1 MQYIKQEL
9 TEFISTNLTDSYLD
23 WSPATEYIVEPDNA
37 LTSASIARDGSYY
50 YRSVFD
56 VEKNI
61 DFKPSLYENLKWVKH
76 SVSNKY
82 AMLDMSSNSKS
93 VFEGGD
99 LTVTFLQ
106 NQSSILGIGN
116 YEADYITIDILA
128 PDGTTILWTYNTP
141 SNINGNVYDY
151 YDYIYEPYIFD
162 TDYTIKV
169 NLPLQG
175 RYVRLTFRKLLITN
189 KSACG
194 YLIVG
199 NPVDMGMSLMQPKF
213 GYNSLT
219 TKDISTFGNL
229 DIKKSFVQDIVDF
242 ETVIAS
248 TYLPR
253 MRRELKK
260 IYDEIVLFIIDERDI
275 SEYENLMTLGVIQD
289 ASVVLENNVESV
301 ISFSVIEAL

>member
-1 MQYIKQEL
+1 MYYIKQEL
-9 TEFISTNLTDSYLD
+9 TEFTSTNLTDTYSD
-23 WSPATEYIVEPDNA
+23 WSPTTTYIVEPDNA
-37 LTSASIARDGSYY
+37 LTSASVVRFGAYY
-50 YRSVFD
+50 YRSVTSTNLNFNP
-56 VEKNI
+56 ETYSNI
-61 DFKPSLYENLKWVKH
+61 KWVKH

-93 VFEGGD
+93 VVVGGD

-116 YEADYITIDILA
+116 YEADYITIEILA
-128 PDGTTILWTYNTP
+128 PDGVTILWTYDTP
-141 SNINGNVYDY
+141 SNINANVYDY
-151 YDYIYEPYIFD
+151 YDYIYEPYNLDQDF
-162 TDYTIKV
+162 TTKV

-175 RYVRLTFRKLLITN
+175 RYVRMTFHKLLITN
-189 KSACG
+189 RAACG

-199 NPVDMGMSLMQPKF
+199 NPVYIGMSLMGVKF

-219 TKDISTFGNL
+219 TKEISSFGNL
-229 DIKKSFVQDIVDF
+229 DIKKSFIQDIVDF

-260 IYDEIVLFIIDERDI
+260 IYDEIVLFVIDERDV

>member
-1 MQYIKQEL
+1 MYYIKQEL
-9 TEFISTNLTDSYLD
+9 TEFTSTNLTDTYSD
-23 WSPATEYIVEPDNA
+23 WSPTTTYIVEPDNA
-37 LTSASIARDGSYY
+37 LTSASVVRYGSYY
-50 YRSVFD
+50 YRSVTSTNLNFNP
-56 VEKNI
+56 ETYSNI
-61 DFKPSLYENLKWVKH
+61 KWVKH

-93 VFEGGD
+93 VVVGGD

-116 YEADYITIDILA
+116 YEADYITIEILA
-128 PDGTTILWTYNTP
+128 PDGVTILWTYDTP
-141 SNINGNVYDY
+141 SNINANVYDY
-151 YDYIYEPYIFD
+151 YDYIYEPYNLDQDF
-162 TDYTIKV
+162 TTKV

-175 RYVRLTFRKLLITN
+175 RYVRMTFHKLLITN
-189 KSACG
+189 RAACG

-199 NPVDMGMSLMQPKF
+199 NPVYIGMSLMGVKF

-219 TKDISTFGNL
+219 TKEISSFGNL
-229 DIKKSFVQDIVDF
+229 DIKKSFIQDIVDF

-260 IYDEIVLFIIDERDI
+260 IYDEIVLFVIDERDV

>member
-9 TEFISTNLTDSYLD
+9 TEFTSTNLTDSYPD
-23 WSPATEYIVEPDNA
+23 WSPTTTYTVEPDNA
-37 LTSASIARDGSYY
+37 LTSASVVRYGSYY
-50 YRSVFD
+50 YRSVT
-56 VEKNI
+56 
-61 DFKPSLYENLKWVKH
+61 SANLNFNPNTYADIKWVKH

-93 VFEGGD
+93 IVEGGD

-128 PDGTTILWTYNTP
+128 PDGTTLIWTYNTP
-141 SNINGNVYDY
+141 SNINANVYDY
-151 YDYIYEPYIFD
+151 YDYIYEPYNLDHDFTTKI
-162 TDYTIKV
+162 
-169 NLPLQG
+169 NLPIQG
-175 RYVRLTFRKLLITN
+175 RYVRLTFHKLLATN
-189 KSACG
+189 RSACG

-213 GYNSLT
+213 SYNSLT
-219 TKDISTFGNL
+219 TKEISSFGNL
-229 DIKKSFVQDIVDF
+229 DIKKSFIQDIVDF

>member
-9 TEFISTNLTDSYLD
+9 TEFTSTNLTDSYPD
-23 WSPATEYIVEPDNA
+23 WSPTTTYIVEPDNA
-37 LTSASIARDGSYY
+37 LTSASVVRYGSYY
-50 YRSVFD
+50 YRSVT
-56 VEKNI
+56 
-61 DFKPSLYENLKWVKH
+61 SANLNFNPNTYSDIKWVKH

-106 NQSSILGIGN
+106 NQSSVLGIGN
-116 YEADYITIDILA
+116 YEADYITVEVLA
-128 PDGTTILWTYNTP
+128 SDGTTILWMYNTL
-141 SNINGNVYDY
+141 SNVNANVYDY
-151 YDYIYEPYIFD
+151 YDYIYEPYVLGQDF
-162 TDYTIKV
+162 TTKV
-169 NLPLQG
+169 NIPIQG
-175 RYVRLTFRKLLITN
+175 RYIRLTFHKLTLTN
-189 KSACG
+189 RAACG
-194 YLIVG
+194 YLIMG
-199 NPVDMGMSLMQPKF
+199 NPMDMGMSLMQPKF
-213 GYNSLT
+213 SYNSLT
-219 TKDISTFGNL
+219 TKEISSFGNL
-229 DIKKSFVQDIVDF
+229 DIKKSFIQDIVDF

-248 TYLPR
+248 TYLSR

-260 IYDEIVLFIIDERDI
+260 IYDEIVLFIIDERDV

>member
-1 MQYIKQEL
+1 MYYIKQEL
-9 TEFISTNLTDSYLD
+9 TEFTSTNLTDSYPD
-23 WSPATEYIVEPDNA
+23 WSPTTTYIVEPDNA
-37 LTSASIARDGSYY
+37 LTSASVVRYGSYY
-50 YRSVFD
+50 YRSVTSTNLNFNP
-56 VEKNI
+56 ETYSNI
-61 DFKPSLYENLKWVKH
+61 KWVKH

-93 VFEGGD
+93 IVAGGD

-116 YEADYITIDILA
+116 YEADYITVDILA

-141 SNINGNVYDY
+141 SNINANVYDY
-151 YDYIYEPYIFD
+151 YDYIYEPYNLDQEFTTKI
-162 TDYTIKV
+162 
-169 NLPLQG
+169 NLPIQG
-175 RYVRLTFRKLLITN
+175 RYVRLTFHKLLVTN
-189 KSACG
+189 RSACG

-199 NPVDMGMSLMQPKF
+199 NPVYIGMSLMGVKF

-219 TKDISTFGNL
+219 TKEISSFGNL
-229 DIKKSFVQDIVDF
+229 DIKKSFIQDIVDF

-260 IYDEIVLFIIDERDI
+260 IYDEIVLFVIDERDV

-301 ISFSVIEAL
+301 ISFSLVEAL

>member
-1 MQYIKQEL
+1 MYYIKQEL
-9 TEFISTNLTDSYLD
+9 TEFTSTNLTDTYSD
-23 WSPATEYIVEPDNA
+23 WSPTITYIVEPDNA
-37 LTSASIARDGSYY
+37 LTSASIARFGAYY
-50 YRSVFD
+50 YRSVTSTNLNFNP
-56 VEKNI
+56 ETYSNI
-61 DFKPSLYENLKWVKH
+61 KWVKH

-82 AMLDMSSNSKS
+82 AMLDMSANSKS
-93 VFEGGD
+93 VVVGGD

-116 YEADYITIDILA
+116 YEADYITIEILA
-128 PDGTTILWTYNTP
+128 PDGGTILWTYDTP
-141 SNINGNVYDY
+141 SNINANVYDY
-151 YDYIYEPYIFD
+151 YDYIYEPYNLDQDF
-162 TDYTIKV
+162 TAKV

-175 RYVRLTFRKLLITN
+175 RYVRMTFHKLPLTDN
-189 KSACG
+189 SACG

-199 NPVDMGMSLMQPKF
+199 NPVYIGMSLMGVKF

-219 TKDISTFGNL
+219 TKEISSFGNL
-229 DIKKSFVQDIVDF
+229 DIKKSFIQDIVDF

-248 TYLPR
+248 TYLSR

-260 IYDEIVLFIIDERDI
+260 IYDEIVLFIIDERDV

>member
-1 MQYIKQEL
+1 MYYIKQEL
-9 TEFISTNLTDSYLD
+9 TEFTSTNLTDSYPD
-23 WSPATEYIVEPDNA
+23 WSPTTTYIVEPDNA
-37 LTSASIARDGSYY
+37 LTSASVVRYGSYY
-50 YRSVFD
+50 YRSVTSANLNFNP
-56 VEKNI
+56 ETYSNI
-61 DFKPSLYENLKWVKH
+61 KWVKH

-93 VFEGGD
+93 VVVGGD

-116 YEADYITIDILA
+116 YEADYITIEILA
-128 PDGTTILWTYNTP
+128 PDGVTILWTYDTP
-141 SNINGNVYDY
+141 SNINANVYDY
-151 YDYIYEPYIFD
+151 YDYIYEPYNLDQDF
-162 TDYTIKV
+162 TTKV

-175 RYVRLTFRKLLITN
+175 RYVRMTFHRLPLTDN
-189 KSACG
+189 SACG

-199 NPVDMGMSLMQPKF
+199 NPVYIGMSLMGVKF

-219 TKDISTFGNL
+219 TKEISSFGNL
-229 DIKKSFVQDIVDF
+229 DIKKSFIQDIVDF

-260 IYDEIVLFIIDERDI
+260 IYDEIVLFIIDERDV

>member
-9 TEFISTNLTDSYLD
+9 TEFTSTNLTDSYPD
-23 WSPATEYIVEPDNA
+23 WVDTTTYVVEPDNA
-37 LTSASIARDGSYY
+37 LTSASIARYGSYY
-50 YRSVFD
+50 YRSVTSA
-56 VEKNI
+56 NL
-61 DFKPSLYENLKWVKH
+61 DFNPSTYENIKWVKH

-82 AMLDMSSNSKS
+82 AMLDMSANSKS

-141 SNINGNVYDY
+141 SNINANVYDY
-151 YDYIYEPYIFD
+151 YNYIYEPYTLDQDFTTKI
-162 TDYTIKV
+162 
-169 NLPLQG
+169 NLPIQG
-175 RYVRLTFRKLLITN
+175 RYIRLTFHILLITN
-189 KSACG
+189 RSACG

-219 TKDISTFGNL
+219 TKEISSFGNL
-229 DIKKSFVQDIVDF
+229 DIKKSFIQDIVDF

-260 IYDEIVLFIIDERDI
+260 IYDEIVLFIIDERDV

>member
-9 TEFISTNLTDSYLD
+9 TEFTSTNLTDSYPD
-23 WSPATEYIVEPDNA
+23 WSPTTTYIVEPDNA
-37 LTSASIARDGSYY
+37 LTSASIARFGAYY
-50 YRSVFD
+50 YRSVTSTNLNFNP
-56 VEKNI
+56 ETYSNI
-61 DFKPSLYENLKWVKH
+61 KWVKY

-93 VFEGGD
+93 VVVGGD

-116 YEADYITIDILA
+116 YEADYITIEILA
-128 PDGTTILWTYNTP
+128 PDGVTILWTYNTP
-141 SNINGNVYDY
+141 SNINANIYDY
-151 YDYIYEPYIFD
+151 YDYIYEPYNLDQDF
-162 TDYTIKV
+162 TTKV

-175 RYVRLTFRKLLITN
+175 RFVRMTFHRLPLTDN
-189 KSACG
+189 SACG

-199 NPVDMGMSLMQPKF
+199 NPVYIGMSLMGVKF

-219 TKDISTFGNL
+219 TKEISSFGNL
-229 DIKKSFVQDIVDF
+229 DIKKSFIQDIVDF

-260 IYDEIVLFIIDERDI
+260 VYDEIVLFVIDERDV

-301 ISFSVIEAL
+301 ISFSLVEAL

>member
-1 MQYIKQEL
+1 MYYIKQEL
-9 TEFISTNLTDSYLD
+9 TEFTSTNLTDSYPD
-23 WSPATEYIVEPDNA
+23 WSPTITYIVEPDNA
-37 LTSASIARDGSYY
+37 LTSASIVRYGSYY
-50 YRSVFD
+50 YRSVTSTNLNFNP
-56 VEKNI
+56 ETYSNI
-61 DFKPSLYENLKWVKH
+61 KWVKH

-93 VFEGGD
+93 VVVGGD

-116 YEADYITIDILA
+116 YEADYITIEILA
-128 PDGTTILWTYNTP
+128 PDGVTILWTYDTP
-141 SNINGNVYDY
+141 SNINANVYDY
-151 YDYIYEPYIFD
+151 YDYIYEPYNLDQDF
-162 TDYTIKV
+162 TTKV

-175 RYVRLTFRKLLITN
+175 RYVRMTFHRLPLTGN
-189 KSACG
+189 SACG
-194 YLIVG
+194 YLTVG
-199 NPVDMGMSLMQPKF
+199 NPVYIGMSLMGVKF

-219 TKDISTFGNL
+219 TKEISSFGNL
-229 DIKKSFVQDIVDF
+229 DIKKSFIQDIVDF

-260 IYDEIVLFIIDERDI
+260 IYDEIVLFVIDERDV

>member
-1 MQYIKQEL
+1 MYYIKQEL
-9 TEFISTNLTDSYLD
+9 TEFTSTNLTDTYSD
-23 WSPATEYIVEPDNA
+23 WSPNITYIVEPDNA
-37 LTSASIARDGSYY
+37 LTSASIARFGAYY
-50 YRSVFD
+50 YRSVTSTNLNFNP
-56 VEKNI
+56 ETYSNI
-61 DFKPSLYENLKWVKH
+61 KWVKH

-106 NQSSILGIGN
+106 NQSSVLGIGN
-116 YEADYITIDILA
+116 YEADYITVEVLA
-128 PDGTTILWTYNTP
+128 SDGTTILWMYNTL
-141 SNINGNVYDY
+141 SNVNANVYDY
-151 YDYIYEPYIFD
+151 YDYIYEPYVLGQDF
-162 TDYTIKV
+162 TTKV
-169 NLPLQG
+169 NIPILG
-175 RYVRLTFRKLLITN
+175 RYVRLTFHKLTLTN
-189 KSACG
+189 RAACG
-194 YLIVG
+194 YLIMG
-199 NPVDMGMSLMQPKF
+199 NPMDMGMSLMQPKF
-213 GYNSLT
+213 SYNSLT

-248 TYLPR
+248 TYLSR

-260 IYDEIVLFIIDERDI
+260 IYDEIVLFIIDERDV

-301 ISFSVIEAL
+301 ISFSVVEAL

>member
-9 TEFISTNLTDSYLD
+9 TEFTSTNLTDSYPD
-23 WSPATEYIVEPDNA
+23 WSPTTTYIVEPDNT
-37 LTSASIARDGSYY
+37 LTSASVVRYGSYY
-50 YRSVFD
+50 YRSVTSANLNF
-56 VEKNI
+56 N
-61 DFKPSLYENLKWVKH
+61 PSTYSDIKWVKH

-106 NQSSILGIGN
+106 NQSSVLGIGN
-116 YEADYITIDILA
+116 YEADYITVEVLA
-128 PDGTTILWTYNTP
+128 SDGTTILWMYNTL
-141 SNINGNVYDY
+141 SNVNANVYDY
-151 YDYIYEPYIFD
+151 YDYIYEPYVLGQDF
-162 TDYTIKV
+162 TTKV
-169 NLPLQG
+169 NIPIQG
-175 RYVRLTFRKLLITN
+175 RYIRLTFHKLTLTN
-189 KSACG
+189 RAACG
-194 YLIVG
+194 YLIMG
-199 NPVDMGMSLMQPKF
+199 NPMDMGMSLMQPKF
-213 GYNSLT
+213 SYNSLT
-219 TKDISTFGNL
+219 TKEISSFGNL
-229 DIKKSFVQDIVDF
+229 DIKKSFIQDIVDF

-260 IYDEIVLFIIDERDI
+260 IYDEIVLFVIDERDV

-301 ISFSVIEAL
+301 ISFSLVEAL

>member
-9 TEFISTNLTDSYLD
+9 TEFTSTNLTDSYPD
-23 WSPATEYIVEPDNA
+23 WSPTTTYTVEPDNA
-37 LTSASIARDGSYY
+37 LTSASVVRYGSYY
-50 YRSVFD
+50 YRSVTSANLNF
-56 VEKNI
+56 N
-61 DFKPSLYENLKWVKH
+61 PSTYSDIKWVKH

-106 NQSSILGIGN
+106 NQSSVLGIGN
-116 YEADYITIDILA
+116 YEANYITIEVLA
-128 PDGTTILWTYNTP
+128 SDGTTILWTYNTL
-141 SNINGNVYDY
+141 SNVNANVYDY
-151 YDYIYEPYIFD
+151 YDYIYEPYNLDQDFTTKI
-162 TDYTIKV
+162 
-169 NLPLQG
+169 NLPIQG
-175 RYVRLTFRKLLITN
+175 RYVRLTFHKLLVTN
-189 KSACG
+189 RAACG

-199 NPVDMGMSLMQPKF
+199 NPMYMGMSLMQPKF
-213 GYNSLT
+213 SYNSLT

-248 TYLPR
+248 TYLSR

-260 IYDEIVLFIIDERDI
+260 IYDEIVLFIIDERDV

>member
-1 MQYIKQEL
+1 MYYIKQEL
-9 TEFISTNLTDSYLD
+9 TEFTSTNLTDSYSD
-23 WSPATEYIVEPDNA
+23 WSPTTTYIVEPDNA
-37 LTSASIARDGSYY
+37 LTSASVVRFGPYY
-50 YRSVFD
+50 YRSVTSTNLNFNP
-56 VEKNI
+56 ETYSNI
-61 DFKPSLYENLKWVKH
+61 KWVKH

-82 AMLDMSSNSKS
+82 AMLDTSSKSKS
-93 VFEGGD
+93 VVVGGD

-116 YEADYITIDILA
+116 YEADYITTEILA
-128 PDGTTILWTYNTP
+128 PDGVTILWTYDTP
-141 SNINGNVYDY
+141 SNINANVYDY
-151 YDYIYEPYIFD
+151 YDYIYEPYNLDQDF
-162 TDYTIKV
+162 TTKV

-175 RYVRLTFRKLLITN
+175 RYVRMTFHKLLITN
-189 KSACG
+189 RSACG

-199 NPVDMGMSLMQPKF
+199 NPVYIGMSLMGVKF

-219 TKDISTFGNL
+219 TKEISSFGNL
-229 DIKKSFVQDIVDF
+229 DIKKSFIQDIVDF

-260 IYDEIVLFIIDERDI
+260 IYDEIVLFVIDERDV

>member
-1 MQYIKQEL
+1 MYYIKQEL
-9 TEFISTNLTDSYLD
+9 TEFTSTNLTDTYSD
-23 WSPATEYIVEPDNA
+23 WSPTITYIVEPDNA
-37 LTSASIARDGSYY
+37 LTSASIARFGAYY
-50 YRSVFD
+50 YRSVTSTNLNFNP
-56 VEKNI
+56 ETYSNI
-61 DFKPSLYENLKWVKH
+61 KWVKH
-76 SVSNKY
+76 AVSNKY

-93 VFEGGD
+93 VVVGGD

-116 YEADYITIDILA
+116 YEADYITIEILA
-128 PDGTTILWTYNTP
+128 PDGVTILWTYDTP
-141 SNINGNVYDY
+141 SNINANVYDY
-151 YDYIYEPYIFD
+151 YDYIYEPYNLDQDF
-162 TDYTIKV
+162 TTKV
-169 NLPLQG
+169 KLPLQG
-175 RYVRLTFRKLLITN
+175 RYVRMTFHRLPLTDN
-189 KSACG
+189 SACG

-199 NPVDMGMSLMQPKF
+199 NPVYIGMSLMGVKF

-219 TKDISTFGNL
+219 TKEISSFGNL
-229 DIKKSFVQDIVDF
+229 DIKKSFIQDIVDF

-260 IYDEIVLFIIDERDI
+260 IYDEIVLFVIDERDV

-301 ISFSVIEAL
+301 ISFSLVEAL

>member
-1 MQYIKQEL
+1 MYYIKQEL
-9 TEFISTNLTDSYLD
+9 TEFTSTNLTDTYSD
-23 WSPATEYIVEPDNA
+23 WSPTTTYIVEPDNA
-37 LTSASIARDGSYY
+37 LTSASVVRFGAYY
-50 YRSVFD
+50 YRSVTSTNLNFNP
-56 VEKNI
+56 ETYSNI
-61 DFKPSLYENLKWVKH
+61 KWVKH

-93 VFEGGD
+93 VVVGGD

-116 YEADYITIDILA
+116 YEADYITIEILA
-128 PDGTTILWTYNTP
+128 PDGVTILWTYDTP
-141 SNINGNVYDY
+141 SNINANVYDY
-151 YDYIYEPYIFD
+151 YDYIYEPYNLDQDF
-162 TDYTIKV
+162 TTKV

-175 RYVRLTFRKLLITN
+175 RYVRMTFHKLLITN
-189 KSACG
+189 RAACG

-199 NPVDMGMSLMQPKF
+199 NPVYIGMSLMGVKF

-219 TKDISTFGNL
+219 TKEISSFGNL
-229 DIKKSFVQDIVDF
+229 DIKKSFIQDIVDF

-260 IYDEIVLFIIDERDI
+260 VYDEIVLFVIDERDV

-301 ISFSVIEAL
+301 ISFSLVEAL

>member
-9 TEFISTNLTDSYLD
+9 TEFTSTNLTDSYPD
-23 WSPATEYIVEPDNA
+23 WSPTTTYIVEPDNA
-37 LTSASIARDGSYY
+37 LTSASVVRYGSYY
-50 YRSVFD
+50 YRSVTSANLNFNP
-56 VEKNI
+56 ETYSNI
-61 DFKPSLYENLKWVKH
+61 KWVKH

-93 VFEGGD
+93 VVVGGD

-116 YEADYITIDILA
+116 YEADYITIEILA
-128 PDGTTILWTYNTP
+128 PDGVTILWIYDTP
-141 SNINGNVYDY
+141 SNINANVYDY
-151 YDYIYEPYIFD
+151 YDYIYEPYNLDQDF
-162 TDYTIKV
+162 TTKV

-175 RYVRLTFRKLLITN
+175 RYVRMTFHKLPLTDN
-189 KSACG
+189 SACG

-199 NPVDMGMSLMQPKF
+199 NPVYIGMSLMGVKF

-219 TKDISTFGNL
+219 TKEISSFGNL
-229 DIKKSFVQDIVDF
+229 DIKKSFIQDIVDF

-260 IYDEIVLFIIDERDI
+260 IYDEIVLFVIDERDV

>member
-9 TEFISTNLTDSYLD
+9 TEFTSTNLTDSYPD
-23 WSPATEYIVEPDNA
+23 WSPTTTYIVEPDNA
-37 LTSASIARDGSYY
+37 LTSASVVRYGSYY
-50 YRSVFD
+50 YRSVTSANYGFNPNTYSD
-56 VEKNI
+56 I
-61 DFKPSLYENLKWVKH
+61 KWVKH

-93 VFEGGD
+93 IFVGGD

-128 PDGTTILWTYNTP
+128 PDGTTIIWTYNTP
-141 SNINGNVYDY
+141 SNINANVYDY
-151 YDYIYEPYIFD
+151 YEYIYEPYNLDQDF
-162 TDYTIKV
+162 TTKV
-169 NLPLQG
+169 NIPIQG
-175 RYVRLTFRKLLITN
+175 RYIRLTFHKLPLTN
-189 KSACG
+189 RSACG

-199 NPVDMGMSLMQPKF
+199 NPIDMGMSLMQPKF

-229 DIKKSFVQDIVDF
+229 DIKKSFVQDVVDF

-260 IYDEIVLFIIDERDI
+260 IYDEIVLFIIDERDV

>member
-9 TEFISTNLTDSYLD
+9 TEFTSTNLTDSYPD
-23 WSPATEYIVEPDNA
+23 WVDTTTYIVEPDNA
-37 LTSASIARDGSYY
+37 LTSASIARYGSYY
-50 YRSVFD
+50 YRSVTSANLNF
-56 VEKNI
+56 N
-61 DFKPSLYENLKWVKH
+61 PNTYENIKWVKH
-76 SVSNKY
+76 SISNKY

-93 VFEGGD
+93 IVEGGD

-128 PDGTTILWTYNTP
+128 PDGTTIIWTYNTP
-141 SNINGNVYDY
+141 SNINANVYDY
-151 YDYIYEPYIFD
+151 YEYIYEPYNLDQDF
-162 TDYTIKV
+162 TTKV
-169 NLPLQG
+169 NLPIQG
-175 RYVRLTFRKLLITN
+175 RYVRLTFHKLLVTDR
-189 KSACG
+189 SACG

-199 NPVDMGMSLMQPKF
+199 NPVNMGMSLMQPKF
-213 GYNSLT
+213 AYNSLT

-229 DIKKSFVQDIVDF
+229 DINKSFIQDIVDF

-260 IYDEIVLFIIDERDI
+260 IYDEIVLFIIDERDV

>member
-9 TEFISTNLTDSYLD
+9 TEFTSTNLTDSYPD
-23 WSPATEYIVEPDNA
+23 WSPTTTYIVEPDNA
-37 LTSASIARDGSYY
+37 LTNASIARYGSYY
-50 YRSVFD
+50 YRSVTSANYGF
-56 VEKNI
+56 N
-61 DFKPSLYENLKWVKH
+61 PSTYENIKWVKH

-93 VFEGGD
+93 IVVGGD

-116 YEADYITIDILA
+116 YEADYITIEILA
-128 PDGTTILWTYNTP
+128 PDGVTILWTYDTP
-141 SNINGNVYDY
+141 SNINANVYDY
-151 YDYIYEPYIFD
+151 YDYMYEPYNLDQDF
-162 TDYTIKV
+162 TAKV

-175 RYVRLTFRKLLITN
+175 RYVRMTFHKLPLTGN
-189 KSACG
+189 SACG

-199 NPVDMGMSLMQPKF
+199 NPVYIGMSLMGVKF

-219 TKDISTFGNL
+219 TKEISSFGNL
-229 DIKKSFVQDIVDF
+229 DIKKSFIQDIVDF

-260 IYDEIVLFIIDERDI
+260 VYDEIVLFVIDERDV

>member
-9 TEFISTNLTDSYLD
+9 TEFTSTNLTDSYPD
-23 WSPATEYIVEPDNA
+23 WSPTTTYTVEPDNA
-37 LTSASIARDGSYY
+37 LTSASIVRYGAYY
-50 YRSVFD
+50 YRSVTSANLNF
-56 VEKNI
+56 N
-61 DFKPSLYENLKWVKH
+61 PSTYSDIKWVKH

-93 VFEGGD
+93 IVEGGD

-106 NQSSILGIGN
+106 NQSSVLGIGN
-116 YEADYITIDILA
+116 CEADYITIEVLA
-128 PDGTTILWTYNTP
+128 SDETTILWTYNTL
-141 SNINGNVYDY
+141 SNVNANVYDY
-151 YDYIYEPYIFD
+151 YDYIYEPYDLDQDF
-162 TDYTIKV
+162 TTKV
-169 NLPLQG
+169 NLPIQG
-175 RYVRLTFRKLLITN
+175 RYVRLTFHKLFLTN
-189 KSACG
+189 RSACG

-199 NPVDMGMSLMQPKF
+199 NPMDMGMSLMQPKF
-213 GYNSLT
+213 SYNSLT
-219 TKDISTFGNL
+219 TKEISTFGNL
-229 DIKKSFVQDIVDF
+229 DIKKSFIQDIVDF

-248 TYLPR
+248 TYLSR

-260 IYDEIVLFIIDERDI
+260 IYDEIVLFIIDERDV

>member
-1 MQYIKQEL
+1 MYYIKQEL
-9 TEFISTNLTDSYLD
+9 TEFTSTNLTDSYPD
-23 WSPATEYIVEPDNA
+23 WSPTTTYIVEPDNA
-37 LTSASIARDGSYY
+37 LTSASVVRYGSYY
-50 YRSVFD
+50 YRSVTSANLNFNP
-56 VEKNI
+56 ETYSNI
-61 DFKPSLYENLKWVKH
+61 KWVKH
-76 SVSNKY
+76 AVSNKY

-93 VFEGGD
+93 VVVGGD

-116 YEADYITIDILA
+116 YEADYITIEILA
-128 PDGTTILWTYNTP
+128 PDGVTILWTYDTP
-141 SNINGNVYDY
+141 SNINANVYDY
-151 YDYIYEPYIFD
+151 YDYIYEPYNLDQDF
-162 TDYTIKV
+162 TTKV

-175 RYVRLTFRKLLITN
+175 RYVRMTFHRLPLTGN
-189 KSACG
+189 SACG

-199 NPVDMGMSLMQPKF
+199 NPVYIGMSLMGVKF

-219 TKDISTFGNL
+219 TKEISSFGNL
-229 DIKKSFVQDIVDF
+229 DIKKSFIQDIVDF

-260 IYDEIVLFIIDERDI
+260 IYDEIVLFIIDERDV